1 MSYYRYS
8 VISYTRVFFLL
19 FNLLF
24 NQTQL
29 KAKYKKQGLELS
41 RVSSENDQLKG
52 ELTTIKKKSRALRDR
67 FIMDIGVVLRESR
80 RMHEHQ
86 SQKFELEKE
95 IEKSKICVIEL
106 SDKINDLE
114 RTIEDQKERI
124 CELSGESAVESEM
137 SKMNF
142 LDLDDEKLLQVF
154 TFLDTGDVIATAQT
168 CKSLYTRVD
177 VLFGIES
184 GVAQGLTLDAPAT
197 QEGGDS
203 GVSVG
208 KAMSA
213 EAKEAPSAPDKMM
226 QQLDDL
232 SRKLSGISF

>member
-1 MSYYRYS
+1 M
-8 VISYTRVFFLL
+8 L
-19 FNLLF
+19 

-29 KAKYKKQGLELS
+29 KAKYKKQAVELS

-52 ELTTIKKKSRALRDR
+52 KLADVKKKSRALRDR

-80 RMHEHQ
+80 RMHEQQ
-86 SQKFELEKE
+86 SQKVELEKK
-95 IEKSKICVIEL
+95 IERSTNCVMEL
-106 SDKINDLE
+106 SDKVKELE
-114 RTIEDQKERI
+114 RTIENQKIRI
-124 CELSGESAVESEM
+124 GELSGESAIEPEIL
-137 SKMNF
+137 KMTF

-177 VLFGIES
+177 ALFGIES
-184 GVAQGLTLDAPAT
+184 SVAQGLTMDAPAT
-197 QEGGDS
+197 QSGGASSS
-203 GVSVG
+203 GAD

-213 EAKEAPSAPDKMM
+213 EVKETPSAPDKMM

-232 SRKLSGISF
+232 SRKLSGISL